1 MLKDHRRKKTYKQI
15 VMPKKENLP
24 ISKATPQKN
33 QINLPT
39 HIRYALKELEENS
52 SFAEPRC

>member
-1 MLKDHRRKKTYKQI
+1 MYKQI

-24 ISKATPQKN
+24 FSKAIPKTN

-39 HIRYALKELEENS
+39 HIRYALKGLEENS
-52 SFAEPRC
+52 SFAEPKCL